1 MDILRLRYVLVGG
14 GSIFKFRSA
23 NSADVNITSGFFLGG
38 EQAKISSK
46 RTSFHWLHFSLPLLH
61 NAAAANARLALIE
74 FPGSRS
80 SEATNGVYVSVKP
93 GESKLF

>member
-1 MDILRLRYVLVGG
+1 MRYVLVGG

-23 NSADVNITSGFFLGG
+23 NSADVNITCGFFWGGG

-74 FPGSRS
+74 LPGSRS